1 MGRKLDIDTLS
12 KQFERFDFDG
22 SGALDER
29 EYEQLAKSSLLSKEQ
44 AARLWSVLDK
54 NDEGGPTDDKVKFV
68 REALYNSVEAYLDG
82 RGNGSGLK
90 ICVEDDRPAFGYKWG
105 YKSGGRRLCWG
116 GRDDETTTV
125 VAGES
130 NTLSNVGV
138 VMAIYESDPL
148 KAGCGDGEVK
158 LKLRR

>member
-1 MGRKLDIDTLS
+1 MPQSETKATYKLLPPNTCYAKASIDS
-12 KQFERFDFDG
+12 KVRNGPQ
-22 SGALDER
+22 
-29 EYEQLAKSSLLSKEQ
+29 QTQKIN
-44 AARLWSVLDK
+44 VLDK